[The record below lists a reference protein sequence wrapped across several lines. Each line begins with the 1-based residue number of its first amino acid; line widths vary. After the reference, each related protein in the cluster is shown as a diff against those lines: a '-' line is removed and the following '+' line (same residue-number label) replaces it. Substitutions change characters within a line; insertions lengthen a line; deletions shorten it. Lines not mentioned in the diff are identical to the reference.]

1 MVVLIFY
8 AFPAAQRDPNV
19 LDVSML
25 DLLEA
30 NNMPQTTKYL

>member
-1 MVVLIFY
+1 MHFQQ
-8 AFPAAQRDPNV
+8 AQRDPNV
-19 LDVSML
+19 LDAPML

>member
-1 MVVLIFY
+1 M
-8 AFPAAQRDPNV
+8 
-19 LDVSML
+19 DVSMP